1 MDVEASSEAPAASA
15 SEIAPITV
23 RVSERRVR
31 PWALAFLVVSSLLV
45 FVRLGGGPIEVYDEG
60 LYGRHAQS
68 ALAHH
73 VYLHA
78 VDPKGSFPTGDIK
91 FSKPPLSIWVTA
103 ASFAVFGPTLFA
115 LRFPFALA
123 TFASAW
129 LAFAWGLRLQ
139 RGPAGPW
146 LGFAWG
152 TLFLASHGAYH
163 FGRTATI
170 DALLMAFIMLSLYAH
185 ARAISSRGLRS
196 VLFCLT
202 AGAGI
207 ALAFLTKQLVC
218 ALVALPIAGV
228 ELARMRREGFLR
240 PFLRASLSLGIPL
253 IIAGAWVAMLWSK
266 LGPQTREV
274 LWSHAIVRRVR
285 GFDGIHHHNYL
296 NRIAEQLDLDAA
308 PWPWTLGL
316 FGLILFVAERQR
328 AREFAS
334 DAWLLFGTFVCSWLA
349 FDVGSRAILPWYAYT
364 LLMPL
369 AFGNALLIARACASV
384 FAPVRAPSGLLAAV
398 FAAAGAA
405 ASVMIATDATR
416 TFLPAPLTA
425 AALSGLLALCAYAA
439 TPEVLLRRC
448 TIALGAAFALGLCG
462 VLLRE
467 RYAYAESDPA
477 SVLGSQLV
485 ALGARRI
492 SIDTRTGFHDY
503 TRQTFFGVKA
513 LNDGAPWSSGAK
525 KSKKQPEARVEAEV
539 LPREAYGVDGQRI
552 FRAAGMFAVH
562 GSLAKHPFGLEQA
575 ESALASGPL
584 TFEAEDLGT
593 AHYDTLTYRDSA
605 SGGAVRRVA
614 SWPRKRP
621 DAFKMAHGVLAELP
635 RGAYTAQFAIQ
646 ADCELLRGARLG
658 EVTITLGTSQLAS
671 KPVQCPEKAGTEDP
685 VKLDFTLHNPGRLTV
700 TVRYDQGTVEVDRFT
715 LTRKNTEAAPS
726 NQKE

>member
-1 MDVEASSEAPAASA
+1 MEVDAHPEAPAASA
-15 SEIAPITV
+15 GEIAPTT
-23 RVSERRVR
+23 RAGERRVR

-68 ALAHH
+68 ALAHN

-115 LRFPFALA
+115 LRLPFALA
-123 TFASAW
+123 TFVSGW

-139 RGPAGPW
+139 RGRAGPW

-152 TLFLASHGAYH
+152 SLFLASHGAYH

-170 DALLMAFIMLSLYAH
+170 DALLLAFIMISLYAH

-196 VLFCLT
+196 VLFCLL
-202 AGAGI
+202 AGTGI

-218 ALVALPIAGV
+218 ALVAVPIAGV

-240 PFLRASLSLGIPL
+240 PFLRAAVSLGIPL
-253 IIAGAWVAMLWSK
+253 IVAGAWVVMLWSK

-328 AREFAS
+328 AREYAS

-369 AFGNALLIARACASV
+369 AFGNALLITRACASV
-384 FAPVRAPSGLLAAV
+384 FAPVRAPSGLIAAV

-425 AALSGLLALCAYAA
+425 AALSALLALCAYAA
-439 TPEVLLRRC
+439 TPEALIKRC
-448 TIALGAAFALGLCG
+448 AIALGAAFFLALCG

-467 RYAYAESDPA
+467 RYGYAESDPG
-477 SVLGSQLV
+477 SVLGSQLA

-492 SIDTRTGFHDY
+492 SIDNRAGFHDY
-503 TRQTFFGVKA
+503 TRQTFFGVRA
-513 LNDGAPWSSGAK
+513 TTDGAPWGGAK
-525 KSKKQPEARVEAEV
+525 KTKKLPEARVEAEV
-539 LPREAYGVDGQRI
+539 LPREAYGIQGQRVL
-552 FRAAGMFAVH
+552 RAAGMFAVH
-562 GSLAKHPFGLEQA
+562 GSLSQHPFSLERA
-575 ESALASGPL
+575 ESALASGLL
-584 TFEAEDLGT
+584 TYEAEDL
-593 AHYDTLTYRDSA
+593 ASARYDTLTYRQSA
-605 SGGAVRRVA
+605 SGGAMRRMT

-621 DAFKMAHGVLAELP
+621 EAFKLAHGVLSELP
-635 RGAYTAQFAIQ
+635 RGAYQAQFDMHAG
-646 ADCELLRGARLG
+646 CELLQGARLG
-658 EVTITLGTSQLAS
+658 EVTIALGSSQLAS
-671 KPVQCPEKAGTEDP
+671 KPVQCPEKTGSAAP
-685 VKLDFTLHNPGRLTV
+685 IRLDFTLQNPGRLTV
-700 TVRYDQGTVEVDRFT
+700 TVRYDQGTVELDRFT
-715 LTRKNTEAAPS
+715 LGRKNPAPPAGG
-726 NQKE
+726 QKE